1 MQASNGRAVPAP
13 VDPPPGLCY
22 GEIFNVFLRILKVFR
37 RDSYCTPMDR
47 TLAALGELLI
57 KAIPT
62 FLLVI
67 ALYFYLKKIYFD
79 PMARTLKQRHDATEG
94 ARSLAEAS
102 FARAAEKTA
111 EYEAAL
117 RSARSEIYREQEQYR
132 HQLRQE
138 QAQAIQ
144 EARRSGAAM
153 VKDATEQLSRELDA
167 AKSDLRVQSESL
179 AEQITEAILRRRP
192 V

>member
-1 MQASNGRAVPAP
+1 
-13 VDPPPGLCY
+13 
-22 GEIFNVFLRILKVFR
+22 
-37 RDSYCTPMDR
+37 MDR

-67 ALYFYLKKIYFD
+67 ALYFYLKKVYFD
-79 PMARTLKQRHDATEG
+79 PMARTLKQRQDATEG

-111 EYEAAL
+111 EYEAAF
-117 RSARSEIYREQEQYR
+117 RSARAEIYREQEQYR
-132 HQLRQE
+132 QQLRQE

-153 VKDATEQLSRELDA
+153 LKDATEQLSRELEA